1 MILVWFIYGLAFFVL
16 GLVILVY
23 PKKGSKFDLAQ
34 CIWMV
39 GVFGIV
45 HGLNEW
51 LDMFIRI
58 GGPLPPNLL
67 AQVRMFVLPASFFW
81 LIQFGVTILSRNMAK
96 GRLLRMIPS
105 LLVVGWLVA
114 LVVDETSRR
123 PLVENIWS
131 RYLLCLP
138 GTALTAWALLLER
151 RRFRAM
157 GRRSVTRDLAIAA
170 ATFVAYGVF
179 AGLFVRKADFFP
191 ASVLNYETFTSLT
204 GLPVQIFR
212 AMCAVVAAWS
222 IIGVLDIFRWESHEA
237 LRISE
242 ARCATIASAMPVF
255 LFMTDPDM
263 VVTFVQGK
271 GLEVLGLRP
280 EQIQGRP
287 IVEAFPCGESLA
299 DHCRQALSGQEFAT
313 TVAMNGVPFEIYYS
327 ALRHRTGAI
336 TKIVGV
342 ALDVSARM
350 EAQREL
356 DEYRRKIEKHAHEA
370 AVGVLSATVARHVA
384 EPLTVTQ
391 LVLERAVT
399 DLAGSEAQSAVR
411 SSISRSLSELS
422 KARETLN
429 RFMEMTHPDAAA
441 AEQPI
446 GLYQIAKRTMSVFA
460 ESALRR
466 KLTIAVKD
474 MDTVPLL
481 TVSPREVEQI
491 FYHLIQRAI
500 DAADGRAQ
508 QKLTI
513 SCSVGERCIE
523 LLFCDTCGGLAPFPL
538 WEKVPAP
545 LSGEEKGTG
554 TFSEA
559 RKGASPATD
568 DVDSLGLGVAVVKRI
583 VAGHGGQIILETGTG
598 NATLRVRLP
607 ATRTY

>member
-1 MILVWFIYGLAFFVL
+1 MVLVWFIYGLAFFVL
-16 GLVILVY
+16 GLVILIY

-81 LIQFGVTILSRNMAK
+81 LVQFGATILSQSVK
-96 GRLLRMIPS
+96 GGRVLRMIPV
-105 LLVVGWLVA
+105 LLAAGWLVIA
-114 LVVDETSRR
+114 LLDEPSRR

-138 GTALTAWALLLER
+138 GTLLTAWALLRER
-151 RRFRAM
+151 RRFQAL
-157 GRRSVTRDLAIAA
+157 GLRSITRDLGIAA
-170 ATFVAYGVF
+170 ATFAAYGVF
-179 AGLFVRKADFFP
+179 AGLIVRKTGFFP

-212 AMCAVVAAWS
+212 TICAVVAAWS
-222 IIGVLDIFRWESHEA
+222 IIRVLDVFRWESHEA
-237 LRISE
+237 LRVSE

-255 LFMTDPDM
+255 LFMTDPGM

-280 EQIQGRP
+280 EQVQGRH
-287 IVEAFPCGESLA
+287 ILEALPCGESLA
-299 DHCRQALSGQEFAT
+299 DHCRQALSGQAFAA
-313 TVAMNGVPFEIYYS
+313 TVLMGDVPFEIYYS
-327 ALRHRTGAI
+327 SLKDRTGAV
-336 TKIVGV
+336 TSIVGV
-342 ALDVSARM
+342 AVDVSARM

-384 EPLTVTQ
+384 EPLTVIQ
-391 LVLERAVT
+391 LVLERAVA
-399 DLAGSEAQSAVR
+399 DLAGPEAQSTVR
-411 SSISRSLSELS
+411 SSIGRSLSELS

-429 RFMEMTHPDAAA
+429 RFMEMAHPEAAA
-441 AEQPI
+441 AEHPI
-446 GLYQIAKRTMSVFA
+446 GLYQVAKRTMSVFA

-466 KLTIAVKD
+466 KLTIAMKN
-474 MDTVPLL
+474 MDALPLL

-491 FYHLIQRAI
+491 FYHLIQRSL
-500 DAADGRAQ
+500 DAADGRTE

-513 SCSVGERCIE
+513 SCSVGEQYVD
-523 LLFCDTCGGLAPFPL
+523 LLFCDMCGGIRTQQ
-538 WEKVPAP
+538 
-545 LSGEEKGTG
+545 SGYALG
-554 TFSEA
+554 EA
-559 RKGASPATD
+559 LPNTD

-583 VAGHGGQIILETGTG
+583 VAGHGGQITIEPGPE

-607 ATRTY
+607 TTRTY

>member
-1 MILVWFIYGLAFFVL
+1 MILVWFVYGLAFFVL

-23 PKKGSKFDLAQ
+23 PKKDSKFDLAQ

-67 AQVRMFVLPASFFW
+67 AQVRMFVLPVSFFW
-81 LIQFGVTILSRNMAK
+81 LVQFGATILSRNV
-96 GRLLRMIPS
+96 RRRRVLRMTPM
-105 LLVVGWLVA
+105 LLTVGWLVA
-114 LVVDETSRR
+114 LLLDETSRQ

-131 RYLLCLP
+131 RYLLCIP
-138 GTALTAWALLLER
+138 GTLLTAWALLREM
-151 RRFRAM
+151 RRFRAT
-157 GRRSVTRDLAIAA
+157 GLRSITRNLAIAA
-170 ATFVAYGVF
+170 ATFVAYGVL
-179 AGLFVRKADFFP
+179 AGLFVRKAGFFP
-191 ASVLNYETFTSLT
+191 ASVLNYETFTSVT

-212 AMCAVVAAWS
+212 AICAVVAAWS
-222 IIGVLDIFRWESHEA
+222 IIRVLDIFRWESNEA
-237 LRISE
+237 LRVSE

-280 EQIQGRP
+280 QQIQGRH
-287 IVEAFPCGESLA
+287 ILEAFPCGESLV
-299 DHCRQALSGQEFAT
+299 DHCRHALSGQEFAA
-313 TVAMNGVPFEIYYS
+313 TVLMDGVPFEIYYS
-327 ALRHRTGAI
+327 ALKDRTGGI
-336 TKIVGV
+336 TSIVGV
-342 ALDVSARM
+342 AVDVSARM

-391 LVLERAVT
+391 LVLERAVA
-399 DLAGSEAQSAVR
+399 DLAGPEAQNAVR
-411 SSISRSLSELS
+411 SSIGRSLSELS

-429 RFMEMTHPDAAA
+429 RFMEMAHPDAAA

-446 GLYQIAKRTMSVFA
+446 GLYQVAKRTMSVFA

-466 KLTIAVKD
+466 KLTIAMKN
-474 MDTVPLL
+474 MDAVPLL

-500 DAADGRAQ
+500 DAADGRAE

-523 LLFCDTCGGLAPFPL
+523 LLFCDTCGGIRTPQ
-538 WEKVPAP
+538 
-545 LSGEEKGTG
+545 SGNALGQVL
-554 TFSEA
+554 
-559 RKGASPATD
+559 PDTD
-568 DVDSLGLGVAVVKRI
+568 DVDGLGLGVAVVKRI
-583 VAGHGGQIILETGTG
+583 VAGHGGQITLETGPG

>member
-34 CIWMV
+34 SIWMV

-67 AQVRMFVLPASFFW
+67 AWVRMFVLPASFFW
-81 LIQFGVTILSRNMAK
+81 LVQFGATILSQSVKR
-96 GRLLRMIPS
+96 GRVLRMIPV
-105 LLVVGWLVA
+105 LLAVGWLAIV
-114 LVVDETSRR
+114 LLDEPSRR

-131 RYLLCLP
+131 RYLLCVP
-138 GTALTAWALLLER
+138 GTLLTAWALLREM
-151 RRFRAM
+151 RRFQAL
-157 GRRSVTRDLAIAA
+157 GLRSITRDLGIAA
-170 ATFVAYGVF
+170 ATFTAYGVF
-179 AGLFVRKADFFP
+179 AGLFVRKAGFFP

-212 AMCAVVAAWS
+212 TICAIVAAWS
-222 IIGVLDIFRWESHEA
+222 IIRVLDVFRWESHEA
-237 LRISE
+237 LRVSE

-280 EQIQGRP
+280 EQIQGRH

-299 DHCRQALSGQEFAT
+299 DHCRQALSGQEFAA
-313 TVAMNGVPFEIYYS
+313 TVLMGNVPFEIYYS
-327 ALRHRTGAI
+327 ALKDRTGAI
-336 TKIVGV
+336 TSIVGV

-391 LVLERAVT
+391 LVLERAAA
-399 DLAGSEAQSAVR
+399 DLAGSEVQNAVR
-411 SSISRSLSELS
+411 SSIGRSLSELS

-429 RFMEMTHPDAAA
+429 RFMEMAQPEAAA
-441 AEQPI
+441 TEQPI

-460 ESALRR
+460 DSALRR

-481 TVSPREVEQI
+481 TVSPREMEQI

-500 DAADGRAQ
+500 DAADGRAE

-523 LLFCDTCGGLAPFPL
+523 LLFCDTCGGTRPQ
-538 WEKVPAP
+538 PAGNTIGQVLP
-545 LSGEEKGTG
+545 D
-554 TFSEA
+554 
-559 RKGASPATD
+559 TD
-568 DVDSLGLGVAVVKRI
+568 DLDDLGLGVAVVKGI
-583 VAGHGGQIILETGTG
+583 VAGHGGQITFETGPE

-607 ATRTY
+607 TTRTY

>member
-16 GLVILVY
+16 GLVILIY
-23 PKKGSKFDLAQ
+23 PKRGSKFDLAQ

-39 GVFGIV
+39 GVFGII

-67 AQVRMFVLPASFFW
+67 AWVRVFVLPASFFW
-81 LIQFGVTILSRNMAK
+81 LVQFGVTILARNAK
-96 GRLLRMIPS
+96 RRRLLRMVPVFLAVAWLAV
-105 LLVVGWLVA
+105 LLL
-114 LVVDETSRR
+114 DESSRR

-131 RYLLCLP
+131 RYLLCVP
-138 GTALTAWALLLER
+138 GTFLTARALLREM

-157 GRRSVTRDLAIAA
+157 GLPSVTRNLAVAA
-170 ATFVAYGVF
+170 ATFAAYGVF
-179 AGLFVRKADFFP
+179 AGLFVRKAGFFP
-191 ASVLNYETFTSLT
+191 ASILNYETFTSLA
-204 GLPVQIFR
+204 GFPVQILR
-212 AMCAVVAAWS
+212 TICAIVAAWS
-222 IIGVLDIFRWESHEA
+222 IIRVLDVFRWESHEA

-255 LFMTDPDM
+255 LFMADPDL

-271 GLEVLGLRP
+271 GLELFGLRP
-280 EQIQGRP
+280 EQVQGRH
-287 IVEAFPCGESLA
+287 IRAAFPGGEGLV
-299 DHCRQALSGQEFAT
+299 DHCRQALSGQEFAAN
-313 TVAMNGVPFEIYYS
+313 VLMNGVPFEIYFS
-327 ALRHRTGAI
+327 ALKDRTGA
-336 TKIVGV
+336 TTNIVGV

-391 LVLERAVT
+391 LVLERALA
-399 DLAGSEAQSAVR
+399 DLAGSEAQNAVR

-422 KARETLN
+422 KARETFT
-429 RFMEMTHPDAAA
+429 RFVEMAHPEAAA
-441 AEQPI
+441 TEQPI

-460 ESALRR
+460 DSALRR

-474 MDTVPLL
+474 MDAVPLL

-500 DAADGRAQ
+500 DAADGGVE

-513 SCSVGERCIE
+513 SCSAGERYIE
-523 LLFCDTCGGLAPFPL
+523 LLFCDTCRGIRTQPARNALGQVFPN
-538 WEKVPAP
+538 
-545 LSGEEKGTG
+545 TG
-554 TFSEA
+554 DID
-559 RKGASPATD
+559 G
-568 DVDSLGLGVAVVKRI
+568 LGLGVAIVNGI
-583 VAGHGGQIILETGTG
+583 VAAHGGQIAIEIGPE

-607 ATRTY
+607 TTRTY

>member
-58 GGPLPPNLL
+58 GGPLPPDLL
-67 AQVRMFVLPASFFW
+67 AWLRMFVLPASFFW
-81 LIQFGVTILSRNMAK
+81 LVLFGATILSRNAK
-96 GRLLRMIPS
+96 RRRLLRMVPV
-105 LLVVGWLVA
+105 LLAVGWLVA
-114 LVVDETSRR
+114 LLLDEPSRR

-131 RYLLCLP
+131 RYLLCVP
-138 GTALTAWALLLER
+138 GTLLTAWALLLEM

-157 GRRSVTRDLAIAA
+157 GLYSITRNLTIAA

-179 AGLFVRKADFFP
+179 AGVFVRKADFFP
-191 ASVLNYETFTSLT
+191 ASILNYETFTSLT

-212 AMCAVVAAWS
+212 AICAVVAAWS
-222 IIGVLDIFRWESHEA
+222 IIRVLDIFRWESHEA
-237 LRISE
+237 LRVSE

-255 LFMTDPDM
+255 LFMTDPDL

-280 EQIQGRP
+280 EQIQGRH
-287 IVEAFPCGESLA
+287 ILEAFPNGESLV
-299 DHCRQALSGQEFAT
+299 DHCGQALSGQEFAA
-313 TVAMNGVPFEIYYS
+313 TVLMDGVPFEICYS
-327 ALRHRTGAI
+327 ALRNRTGAI
-336 TKIVGV
+336 TSIVGV
-342 ALDVSARM
+342 AVDVSARM

-391 LVLERAVT
+391 LVLEKAVA
-399 DLAGSEAQSAVR
+399 DLAGPEAQDAVR
-411 SSISRSLSELS
+411 SSIGRSLSELS

-429 RFMEMTHPDAAA
+429 RFMEMTQPDAAA

-460 ESALRR
+460 DSAVRR
-466 KLTIAVKD
+466 KLTIAVKN
-474 MDTVPLL
+474 MDAVPLL

-491 FYHLIQRAI
+491 FYHLMQRAI
-500 DAADGRAQ
+500 DAADGRAE

-523 LLFCDTCGGLAPFPL
+523 LLFCDTCGGIRTP
-538 WEKVPAP
+538 PA
-545 LSGEEKGTG
+545 GTALG
-554 TFSEA
+554 QVL
-559 RKGASPATD
+559 PNTD
-568 DVDSLGLGVAVVKRI
+568 DVDGLGLGVAVVKRI
-583 VAGHGGQIILETGTG
+583 VAGHGGQITLETGPENT
-598 NATLRVRLP
+598 TLRVRLP